1 MEKGMS
7 RKAQQA
13 ERSSGNVFADL
24 GVANPEQ
31 YVAKAELAAKVFK
44 IVRRRRLNQ
53 AAAGKLLGI
62 NQPKF
67 SALLHGQLDGFS
79 TNRLLRFLTA
89 LGCDVRISVSEPKPR
104 ARGRIR
110 VKAG

>member
-1 MEKGMS
+1 MT
-7 RKAQQA
+7 RKEQV

-31 YVAKAELAAKVFK
+31 YLAKAELAAKIFK
-44 IVRRRRLNQ
+44 IVRRRRLSQ

-62 NQPKF
+62 NQPKV
-67 SALLHGQLDGFS
+67 SALLHGRLDGFS
-79 TNRLLRFLTA
+79 TDRLLRFLTA
-89 LGCDVRISVSEPKPR
+89 LGCDVRITVSEPKPR